1 MAAPAQHANVEYAA
15 SVEEPYDSRPND
27 FCNSFWG
34 PGEDGVNI
42 LLSRMRGAAKTTE
55 ELRNFWNERC
65 VGSSDSHL
73 GILSDL
79 PVIRAAIEDQYAT
92 RLATLAKSTLG
103 SDEIGCVAC
112 YDSYI
117 QLLISVC

>member
-1 MAAPAQHANVEYAA
+1 MAAPAQHSTTDSLTRYADARSPVED
-15 SVEEPYDSRPND
+15 PYGRPND

-34 PGEDGVNI
+34 PGDDGVNI
-42 LLSRMRGAAKTTE
+42 LLSRMRGAAKTTD

-65 VGSSDSHL
+65 VNSSDSNL
-73 GILSDL
+73 DILSDF

-103 SDEIGCVAC
+103 SDEIGCVAR
-112 YDSYI
+112 YNS
-117 QLLISVC
+117 